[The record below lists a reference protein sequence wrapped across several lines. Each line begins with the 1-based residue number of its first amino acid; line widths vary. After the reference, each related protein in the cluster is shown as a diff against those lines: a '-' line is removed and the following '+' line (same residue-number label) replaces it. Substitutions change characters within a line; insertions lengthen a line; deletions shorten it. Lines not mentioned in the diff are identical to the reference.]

1 MSEQPTSTPKPQ
13 PSLRGI
19 ELEYISLR
27 GEILKR
33 IELRQQIISV
43 TLTLAG
49 VFLGFGLTTDTVAL
63 VYPPLA
69 AFLAFGWAQNDFRIR
84 DLATYIR
91 THLESPETGL
101 VYETQVQKARENG
114 QGLGTWRFVVLSHS
128 GIFIFT
134 QLMAVIIELAK
145 YGPLAQATQSFS
157 PLTWFLLII
166 DAVAIL
172 IVLWVAR
179 NSRR

>member
-1 MSEQPTSTPKPQ
+1 MSEQATPTPKPQ
-13 PSLRGI
+13 PNPRGS
-19 ELEYISLR
+19 ELEYNSLR
-27 GEILKR
+27 AEILKR
-33 IELRQQIISV
+33 IELRQQIIAI

-91 THLESPETGL
+91 THLEGDANGL
-101 VYETQVQKARENG
+101 GYETYVQNARKAG
-114 QGLGTWRFVVLSHS
+114 KGLGTWRFVVLSHA

-134 QLMAVIIELAK
+134 QLMAVIIELARTWPRA
-145 YGPLAQATQSFS
+145 GAGWELP
-157 PLTWFLLII
+157 PLTGFLLAV
-166 DAVAIL
+166 DAIAIGA
-172 IVLWVAR
+172 VFWVAR
-179 NSRR
+179 HARR